1 MTLKEKFQEHKD
13 LRKVRKEA
21 SALKDVQ
28 NQTNEIVFEAFRY
41 HGLEAIP
48 FIRNLTPELYIKLE
62 IYCEEYLLC
71 SESILSVLPEERIT
85 QEICV
90 EAVKWSLLLFD
101 DVPEKF
107 RTYDLYLTYVKKT
120 GHGLEEV
127 PEEYRTAELYNAA
140 VEADAIALQWVPKDF
155 QTDDM
160 YEAAFR
166 ENDSRIREHRAT
178 FNLLQYMHN
187 QTEEICLRG
196 VEQNGMSLKDAKY
209 QNDEICL
216 AAVKNNGL
224 ALQYVKNQTKEI
236 CFAAVDEDI
245 KSLMYIHDMDLA
257 QLTALY
263 ANAKNVEEQY

>member
-1 MTLKEKFQEHKD
+1 MTIKEKFQKHKD

-41 HGLEAIP
+41 HGLEVIP
-48 FIRNLTPELYIKLE
+48 FIRDLTPKVYIELEKYR
-62 IYCEEYLLC
+62 EEDIIC

-85 QEICV
+85 QEICI
-90 EAVKWSLLLFD
+90 EAIKWSRQLFD

-107 RTYDLYLTYVKKT
+107 RTYDLYLTYVKRT
-120 GHGLEEV
+120 GRGLEKV
-127 PEEYRTAELYNAA
+127 PEKYRTEELYKAA

-166 ENDSRIREHRAT
+166 ENDSRIRERRAT
-178 FNLLQYMHN
+178 INFLQYMHN
-187 QTEEICLRG
+187 QTEEVCLRA
-196 VEQNGMSLKDAKY
+196 VKQNGMSLKDVKY

-224 ALQYVKNQTKEI
+224 ALQYVKNQTEEI
-236 CFAAVDEDI
+236 CFEAVKENREA
-245 KSLMYIHDMDLA
+245 LMYVKDKDIINKLA
-257 QLTALY
+257 TLLILMR
-263 ANAKNVEEQY
+263 